1 MLKNL
6 SNRQAQAVMGEYVL
20 VIFMVLAVIVAMT
33 VYFKRAVQARLHDAR
48 DYMVNDVRQRTAG
61 SYDGELYLHYEPY
74 YTNTIATVVRDASST
89 TRILPGA
96 SSGIFRKVIDE
107 TTSVQVNSETAPP
120 RDFSLTT
127 PTGN

>member
-1 MLKNL
+1 MLRNL
-6 SNRQAQAVMGEYVL
+6 NNRRAQAVLGEYLL
-20 VIFMVLAVIVAMT
+20 VIFMVLGVITAMT

-74 YTNTIATVVRDASST
+74 YTNTDAIVTRDTTHT

-96 SSGIFRKVIDE
+96 SSGIFTKVYDE
-107 TTSVQVNSETAPP
+107 STSVVVTSETAPP
-120 RDFSLTT
+120 KSFNLTT